1 VIASIRWTFTVALVA
16 VSVASV
22 APAAE
27 STAEADRQAVQQV
40 CGHCHTVDVFLNKPR
55 AWERWNDVFAD
66 MTQRGATGT
75 DEQLTR
81 VTRFFLENL
90 TLVNV
95 NSSPADELKWVL
107 GVRDDVMQT
116 ILARREHQP
125 FRNLEELRGV
135 AGVDGQVLEQR
146 KSRISF

>member
-1 VIASIRWTFTVALVA
+1 MIAAIRQTFTVALL
-16 VSVASV
+16 
-22 APAAE
+22 AAGIAFAAGPDE

-40 CGHCHTVDVFLNKPR
+40 CGRCHTVDVFLNKPR

-107 GVRDDVMQT
+107 GVGDDVMQT
-116 ILARREHQP
+116 ILARREQRP
-125 FRNLEELRGV
+125 FKNLEELRGV

-146 KSRISF
+146 KGRISF

>member
-1 VIASIRWTFTVALVA
+1 VIAPIRRTFTVALL
-16 VSVASV
+16 
-22 APAAE
+22 AAGIAFAAGTDE
-27 STAEADRQAVQQV
+27 STAEADQQALQQV
-40 CGHCHTVDVFLNKPR
+40 CGRCHTVDVFLNKPR

-75 DEQLTR
+75 DDQLTR

-125 FRNLEELRGV
+125 FKNLEELRGV

>member
-1 VIASIRWTFTVALVA
+1 
-16 VSVASV
+16 
-22 APAAE
+22 
-27 STAEADRQAVQQV
+27 
-40 CGHCHTVDVFLNKPR
+40 
-55 AWERWNDVFAD
+55 

-107 GVRDDVMQT
+107 GVRDDVMQA
-116 ILARREHQP
+116 IIARREHQP
-125 FRNLEELRGV
+125 FRNLDELR
-135 AGVDGQVLEQR
+135 AGPEWMRNCWISGR
-146 KSRISF
+146 AGSRSERMM

>member
-1 VIASIRWTFTVALVA
+1 MIAPIRWAFAVALLA
-16 VSVASV
+16 VGVASA
-22 APAAE
+22 APADA
-27 STAEADRQAVQQV
+27 STAEADQQAVEQV
-40 CGHCHTVDVFLNKPR
+40 CGRCHTVDVFLNKPR

-107 GVRDDVMQT
+107 GVGDDVMQT
-116 ILARREHQP
+116 IVARREHQP
-125 FRNLEELRGV
+125 FKNLEELRGV

-146 KSRISF
+146 KSRIRF

>member
-1 VIASIRWTFTVALVA
+1 VIASIRCAFTVALLA
-16 VSVASV
+16 AAIAS
-22 APAAE
+22 AAGTDA

-40 CGHCHTVDVFLNKPR
+40 CGRCHTVDVFLNKPR

-66 MTQRGATGT
+66 MTQRGARGT
-75 DEQLTR
+75 DEQLMR

-135 AGVDGQVLEQR
+135 PGVDGQLLDER